1 MNSKIAVA
9 VGLAAAAVLAATILA
24 PVSAPTPAFA
34 AKVAVD
40 ITASASTKTTN
51 AYSPNPVEINVGD
64 TVIWTNQDAAA
75 HSATSGE
82 DATPTGL
89 FGDPSASGSVL
100 VRGRSQSFTFTE
112 AGEYPY
118 YCFLHPNMVGTV
130 VVVVV
135 SAAGGGGNGGT
146 PQEFRTTAA
155 IGGNNYEITGVSAT
169 ATATA
174 ATINPGQKSVQIAF
188 DGSGQVELTLPKSMI
203 GDINAVMAGD
213 GEVEYSPTDNGD
225 STTIAFAVPEG
236 ATSVDIMAGYVVP
249 EFPFVAI
256 LILAA
261 SLVAIVGYTRFAK
274 SGTRAGLLGRA

>member
-1 MNSKIAVA
+1 MNSKIAFA
-9 VGLAAAAVLAATILA
+9 VGLAAVLAAILA
-24 PVSAPTPAFA
+24 PMSTSPPAFA
-34 AKVAVD
+34 AEVAVD
-40 ITASASTKTTN
+40 ITEGASTKTTN

-64 TVIWTNQDAAA
+64 TVIWTNQDATA
-75 HSATSGE
+75 HSATSGK

-100 VRGRSQSFTFTE
+100 VRGKSQSFTFTE

-130 VVVVV
+130 VVAA
-135 SAAGGGGNGGT
+135 SAAGGNGGT
-146 PQEFRTTAA
+146 SQEFRTTAT

-213 GEVEYSPTDNGD
+213 GEVEYTPTDNGD

-236 ATSVDIMAGYVVP
+236 ATSVDIMAGHVVP
-249 EFPFVAI
+249 EFPVVAI

-261 SLVAIVGYTRFAK
+261 SLIAIVGYTRFAK
-274 SGTRAGLLGRA
+274 SGTAAGLLGRA

>member
-1 MNSKIAVA
+1 MNSKIAFA
-9 VGLAAAAVLAATILA
+9 VGLAAVLAAILA
-24 PVSAPTPAFA
+24 PMSTSPPAFA
-34 AKVAVD
+34 AEVAVD
-40 ITASASTKTTN
+40 ITEGASTKTTN

-64 TVIWTNQDAAA
+64 TVIWTNQDATA

-100 VRGRSQSFTFTE
+100 VRGKSQSFTFTE

-130 VVVVV
+130 VVV
-135 SAAGGGGNGGT
+135 SAAGGGNGGT
-146 PQEFRTTAA
+146 SQEFRTTAT

-213 GEVEYSPTDNGD
+213 GEVEYTPTDNGD

-236 ATSVDIMAGYVVP
+236 ATSVDIMAGHVVP
-249 EFPFVAI
+249 EFPVVAI

-261 SLVAIVGYTRFAK
+261 SLIAIVGYTRFAK
-274 SGTRAGLLGRA
+274 SGTAAGLLGRA

>member
-9 VGLAAAAVLAATILA
+9 VGLAAVLAVILA
-24 PVSAPTPAFA
+24 PVSTPTPAFA
-34 AKVAVD
+34 AEVAVD
-40 ITASASTKTTN
+40 ITEDASTKTNN

-100 VRGRSQSFTFTE
+100 IRGKSQSFTFIE

-130 VVVVV
+130 VVVAA
-135 SAAGGGGNGGT
+135 SAAGGGNGAS
-146 PQEFRTTAA
+146 QEFTTTAT

-213 GEVEYSPTDNGD
+213 GEVEYTPTDNGD

-249 EFPFVAI
+249 EFPVAAI

-274 SGTRAGLLGRA
+274 SGTAAGVLGRA

>member
-9 VGLAAAAVLAATILA
+9 VGLAAVLAVILA
-24 PVSAPTPAFA
+24 PVSTPTPAFA
-34 AKVAVD
+34 AEVAVD
-40 ITASASTKTTN
+40 ITEGASTKTNN
-51 AYSPNPVEINVGD
+51 AYSPNPIEINVGD

-100 VRGRSQSFTFTE
+100 IRGKSQSFTFTE

-130 VVVVV
+130 VVV
-135 SAAGGGGNGGT
+135 SAAGGGNGGT
-146 PQEFRTTAA
+146 SQEFTTIAT
-155 IGGNNYEITGVSAT
+155 IGGNNYKITGVSAT

-174 ATINPGQKSVQIAF
+174 ATIDPGQKSVQIAF

-213 GEVEYSPTDNGD
+213 GEVEYTPTDNGD

-249 EFPFVAI
+249 EFPVVAI

-274 SGTRAGLLGRA
+274 SGTAAELLGRA

>member
-1 MNSKIAVA
+1 MNSKIAFA
-9 VGLAAAAVLAATILA
+9 VGLAAVLAAILA
-24 PVSAPTPAFA
+24 PMSTSPPAFA
-34 AKVAVD
+34 AEVAVD
-40 ITASASTKTTN
+40 ITEGASTKTTN

-64 TVIWTNQDAAA
+64 TVIWTNQDATA
-75 HSATSGE
+75 HSATSGK

-100 VRGRSQSFTFTE
+100 VRGKSQSFTFTE
-112 AGEYPY
+112 AGEYLY

-130 VVVVV
+130 VVVV
-135 SAAGGGGNGGT
+135 SAAGGGNGGT
-146 PQEFRTTAA
+146 SQEFRTTAT
-155 IGGNNYEITGVSAT
+155 IGGNNSEFTGVSAT

-213 GEVEYSPTDNGD
+213 GEVEYTPTDNGD

-236 ATSVDIMAGYVVP
+236 ATSVDVMAGHVVP

-261 SLVAIVGYTRFAK
+261 SLIAIVGYTRFAK
-274 SGTRAGLLGRA
+274 SGTAAGLLGGA

>member
-9 VGLAAAAVLAATILA
+9 VGLAAVLAATILA

-34 AKVAVD
+34 AEVAVD
-40 ITASASTKTTN
+40 ITASASTQTTN

-135 SAAGGGGNGGT
+135 VSAAGGGNGGT
-146 PQEFRTTAA
+146 PQEFTTTAT

-174 ATINPGQKSVQIAF
+174 ATINPGQKSVQITF

-213 GEVEYSPTDNGD
+213 GKVEYTPTDNGD
-225 STTIAFAVPEG
+225 STTIGFAVPEG

-249 EFPFVAI
+249 EFPVVAI

-274 SGTRAGLLGRA
+274 SGTAARLLERA

>member
-9 VGLAAAAVLAATILA
+9 VGLAAVLAVILA
-24 PVSAPTPAFA
+24 PVSTPTPAFA
-34 AKVAVD
+34 AEVAVD
-40 ITASASTKTTN
+40 ITEDASTKTNN

-100 VRGRSQSFTFTE
+100 IRGKSQSFTFIE

-130 VVVVV
+130 VVVA
-135 SAAGGGGNGGT
+135 SAAGGGNGGAS
-146 PQEFRTTAA
+146 QEFTTTAT

-203 GDINAVMAGD
+203 GNINAVMAGD
-213 GEVEYSPTDNGD
+213 GEVEYTPTDKGD

-249 EFPFVAI
+249 EFPVVAI

-261 SLVAIVGYTRFAK
+261 SLVAIVGYTRF
-274 SGTRAGLLGRA
+274 GLLGRA

>member
-9 VGLAAAAVLAATILA
+9 VGLAAVLAATILA

-34 AKVAVD
+34 AEVAVD

-130 VVVVV
+130 VVVV
-135 SAAGGGGNGGT
+135 SAAGGGNGGT

-174 ATINPGQKSVQIAF
+174 ATINPGQKSVQITF

-213 GEVEYSPTDNGD
+213 GEVEYTPTDNGD
-225 STTIAFAVPEG
+225 STTIGFAVPEG

-249 EFPFVAI
+249 EFPVVAI

-274 SGTRAGLLGRA
+274 SGTAAGLLERA

>member
-1 MNSKIAVA
+1 MNSKIAFA
-9 VGLAAAAVLAATILA
+9 VGLAAVLAAILA
-24 PVSAPTPAFA
+24 PMSTSPPAFA
-34 AKVAVD
+34 AEVAVD
-40 ITASASTKTTN
+40 ITEGASTKTTN

-64 TVIWTNQDAAA
+64 TVIWTNQDATT

-100 VRGRSQSFTFTE
+100 VRGKSQSFTFTE

-130 VVVVV
+130 VVAA
-135 SAAGGGGNGGT
+135 SAAGGGNGDT
-146 PQEFRTTAA
+146 SQEFRTTAT

-213 GEVEYSPTDNGD
+213 GEVEYTPTDNGD

-236 ATSVDIMAGYVVP
+236 ATSVDVMAGDVDP
-249 EFPFVAI
+249 EFPVVAI

-261 SLVAIVGYTRFAK
+261 SLIAIVGYTRFAK
-274 SGTRAGLLGRA
+274 SGTAAGLLGRA

>member
-1 MNSKIAVA
+1 MDSKIAFA
-9 VGLAAAAVLAATILA
+9 VGLAAVLAVILA
-24 PVSAPTPAFA
+24 PVSTPTPAFA
-34 AKVAVD
+34 AEVAVD
-40 ITASASTKTTN
+40 ITEDASTKTNN

-100 VRGRSQSFTFTE
+100 IRGKSQSFTFTE

-130 VVVVV
+130 VV
-135 SAAGGGGNGGT
+135 SAAGGGNGGAS
-146 PQEFRTTAA
+146 QEFTTTATN
-155 IGGNNYEITGVSAT
+155 GGNNYEITGVSAT

-174 ATINPGQKSVQIAF
+174 ATINPGQKSVQITF
-188 DGSGQVELTLPKSMI
+188 DGSGQVELTLPKSII

-213 GEVEYSPTDNGD
+213 GEVEYTPTDNGD

-249 EFPFVAI
+249 EFPVVAI

-274 SGTRAGLLGRA
+274 SGTAARLLGRA

>member
-1 MNSKIAVA
+1 MNSKIAFA
-9 VGLAAAAVLAATILA
+9 VGLAAVLAAILA
-24 PVSAPTPAFA
+24 SMSTRTPAFA
-34 AKVAVD
+34 AEVAVD
-40 ITASASTKTTN
+40 ITEGASTKTTN

-64 TVIWTNQDAAA
+64 TVIWTNQDATA

-89 FGDPSASGSVL
+89 FGDPSASGSVM
-100 VRGRSQSFTFTE
+100 VRGKSQSFTFTE

-130 VVVVV
+130 VV
-135 SAAGGGGNGGT
+135 SAAGGGNGGT
-146 PQEFRTTAA
+146 SQEFRTAA
-155 IGGNNYEITGVSAT
+155 TIGGNNYEITGVSAT

-213 GEVEYSPTDNGD
+213 GEVEYTPTDNGD
-225 STTIAFAVPEG
+225 STTTIAFAVPEG
-236 ATSVDIMAGYVVP
+236 ATSVDIMAGHVVP
-249 EFPFVAI
+249 EFPVVAI

-261 SLVAIVGYTRFAK
+261 SLIAIVGYTRFAK
-274 SGTRAGLLGRA
+274 SGTAAGLLGRA

>member
-9 VGLAAAAVLAATILA
+9 VGLAAVLAVILA
-24 PVSAPTPAFA
+24 PVSTPTPAFA
-34 AKVAVD
+34 AEVAVD
-40 ITASASTKTTN
+40 ITEDASTKTNN

-100 VRGRSQSFTFTE
+100 IRGKSQSFTFIE

-130 VVVVV
+130 VVVAA
-135 SAAGGGGNGGT
+135 SAAGGGNGAS
-146 PQEFRTTAA
+146 QEFTTTAT

-188 DGSGQVELTLPKSMI
+188 NGSGQVELTLPKSMI
-203 GDINAVMAGD
+203 GNINAVMAGD
-213 GEVEYSPTDNGD
+213 GEVEYTPTDNGD

-249 EFPFVAI
+249 EFPVAAI

-274 SGTRAGLLGRA
+274 SGTAAGLLGRA

>member
-9 VGLAAAAVLAATILA
+9 VGLAAVLAVILA
-24 PVSAPTPAFA
+24 PVSTPTPAFA
-34 AKVAVD
+34 AEVAVD
-40 ITASASTKTTN
+40 ITEDASTKTNN

-100 VRGRSQSFTFTE
+100 IRGKSQSFTFIE

-130 VVVVV
+130 VVVA
-135 SAAGGGGNGGT
+135 SAAGGGNGGAS
-146 PQEFRTTAA
+146 QEFTTTAT

-203 GDINAVMAGD
+203 GNINAVMAGD
-213 GEVEYSPTDNGD
+213 GEVEYTPTDNGD
-225 STTIAFAVPEG
+225 STTIGFAVPEG

-249 EFPFVAI
+249 EFPVVAI

-274 SGTRAGLLGRA
+274 SGTAAGLLGRA

>member
-9 VGLAAAAVLAATILA
+9 VGLAAVLAVILA
-24 PVSAPTPAFA
+24 PVSTPTPAFA
-34 AKVAVD
+34 AEVAVD
-40 ITASASTKTTN
+40 ITEDASTKTNN

-100 VRGRSQSFTFTE
+100 IRGKSQSFTFTE

-135 SAAGGGGNGGT
+135 VVSAAGGGNGGT
-146 PQEFRTTAA
+146 PQEFTTTATT
-155 IGGNNYEITGVSAT
+155 GGNNYEITGVSAT

-213 GEVEYSPTDNGD
+213 GEVEYTPTDNGD

-249 EFPFVAI
+249 EFPVVAI

-274 SGTRAGLLGRA
+274 SGTAAGLLGRA

>member
-1 MNSKIAVA
+1 MNSKIAFA
-9 VGLAAAAVLAATILA
+9 VGLAAVLAAILA
-24 PVSAPTPAFA
+24 PVSTPTPAFA
-34 AKVAVD
+34 AEVAVD
-40 ITASASTKTTN
+40 ITEGASTKTTN
-51 AYSPNPVEINVGD
+51 AYSPNPVEIGVGD
-64 TVIWTNQDAAA
+64 TVIWTNQDATA

-100 VRGRSQSFTFTE
+100 VRGKSQSFTFTE

-130 VVVVV
+130 VVVV
-135 SAAGGGGNGGT
+135 SAAGGGNGGT
-146 PQEFRTTAA
+146 SQEFRTTAT

-213 GEVEYSPTDNGD
+213 GEVEYTPTDNGD

-236 ATSVDIMAGYVVP
+236 ATSVDIMAGHVVP
-249 EFPFVAI
+249 EFPVVAI

-261 SLVAIVGYTRFAK
+261 SLIAIVGYTRFAK
-274 SGTRAGLLGRA
+274 SGTAAGLLGGA

>member
-9 VGLAAAAVLAATILA
+9 VGLAAVLAATILA
-24 PVSAPTPAFA
+24 PVSTPTPAFA
-34 AKVAVD
+34 AEVAVD

-130 VVVVV
+130 VVVV

-213 GEVEYSPTDNGD
+213 GEVEYTPTDNGD

-249 EFPFVAI
+249 EFPVVAI

-274 SGTRAGLLGRA
+274 NGTAAGLLGRA

>member
-1 MNSKIAVA
+1 V
-9 VGLAAAAVLAATILA
+9 
-24 PVSAPTPAFA
+24 
-34 AKVAVD
+34 
-40 ITASASTKTTN
+40 
-51 AYSPNPVEINVGD
+51 
-64 TVIWTNQDAAA
+64 
-75 HSATSGE
+75 
-82 DATPTGL
+82 

-100 VRGRSQSFTFTE
+100 IRGKSQSFTFTE

-130 VVVVV
+130 VVVV
-135 SAAGGGGNGGT
+135 SAAGGGNGGAS
-146 PQEFRTTAA
+146 QEFTTTAT
-155 IGGNNYEITGVSAT
+155 IRGNNYEITGVSAT

-188 DGSGQVELTLPKSMI
+188 DGSGQVDLTLPKSMI

-213 GEVEYSPTDNGD
+213 GEVEYTPIDNGD

-249 EFPFVAI
+249 EFPVVAI

-274 SGTRAGLLGRA
+274 SGTAAGLLGRA

>member
-9 VGLAAAAVLAATILA
+9 VGLAAVLAVILA
-24 PVSAPTPAFA
+24 PVSTPTPAFA
-34 AKVAVD
+34 AEVAVD
-40 ITASASTKTTN
+40 ITEDASTKTNN

-100 VRGRSQSFTFTE
+100 IRGKSQSFTFIE

-130 VVVVV
+130 VVVVA
-135 SAAGGGGNGGT
+135 SAAGGGNGGAS
-146 PQEFRTTAA
+146 QEFTTTAT

-203 GDINAVMAGD
+203 GNINAVMAGD
-213 GEVEYSPTDNGD
+213 GEVEYTPTDNGD

-249 EFPFVAI
+249 EFPVAAI

-274 SGTRAGLLGRA
+274 SGTAAGLLGRA

>member
-9 VGLAAAAVLAATILA
+9 VGLAAVLAAILA
-24 PVSAPTPAFA
+24 PVSTPTPAFA
-34 AKVAVD
+34 AEVAVD
-40 ITASASTKTTN
+40 ITEGSSTKTNN

-64 TVIWTNQDAAA
+64 TVIWINQDAAA

-100 VRGRSQSFTFTE
+100 VRGKSQSFTFTE

-130 VVVVV
+130 VVV
-135 SAAGGGGNGGT
+135 SAAGGGNGGT
-146 PQEFRTTAA
+146 PQEFTTTAT

-169 ATATA
+169 ATATT

-213 GEVEYSPTDNGD
+213 EEVEYTSTDNGD

-249 EFPFVAI
+249 EFPVVAI

-274 SGTRAGLLGRA
+274 SGTAAGLLGRA

>member
-1 MNSKIAVA
+1 MNSKIAIA
-9 VGLAAAAVLAATILA
+9 VGLAAVLAATILA
-24 PVSAPTPAFA
+24 PVSTPTPAFA
-34 AKVAVD
+34 AEVAVD
-40 ITASASTKTTN
+40 ITEGASTKTTN
-51 AYSPNPVEINVGD
+51 AYSSNPVEINVGD

-100 VRGRSQSFTFTE
+100 IRGRSQSFTFTE

-135 SAAGGGGNGGT
+135 SAAGGGNGGT
-146 PQEFRTTAA
+146 PQEFTTTAT

-174 ATINPGQKSVQIAF
+174 ATINPGQKSVQIMF

-213 GEVEYSPTDNGD
+213 EQEVEYTPTDNED
-225 STTIAFAVPEG
+225 STTVAFAVPEG
-236 ATSVDIMAGYVVP
+236 ATSVDILAGYVVP
-249 EFPFVAI
+249 EFPVVVI

-274 SGTRAGLLGRA
+274 SGTAAGFLRRA

>member
-1 MNSKIAVA
+1 MNSKIAFA
-9 VGLAAAAVLAATILA
+9 VGLAAVLAATILA
-24 PVSAPTPAFA
+24 PVSTPTPAFA
-34 AKVAVD
+34 AEVAVD
-40 ITASASTKTTN
+40 ITEGASTKTTN

-64 TVIWTNQDAAA
+64 TVIWTNQDATA

-100 VRGRSQSFTFTE
+100 VRGKSQSFTFTE

-130 VVVVV
+130 VVVVAA
-135 SAAGGGGNGGT
+135 SAAGGGNGGIS
-146 PQEFRTTAA
+146 QEFRTTAT
-155 IGGNNYEITGVSAT
+155 IGGDNYEITGVSAT

-213 GEVEYSPTDNGD
+213 GEVEYTPTDNGD

-249 EFPFVAI
+249 EFPVVAI

-261 SLVAIVGYTRFAK
+261 SLVAIVGSTRFAK
-274 SGTRAGLLGRA
+274 SGIAAELLGRA

>member
-1 MNSKIAVA
+1 MNSKIAFA
-9 VGLAAAAVLAATILA
+9 VGLAAVLAAILA
-24 PVSAPTPAFA
+24 PMSTSTPAFA
-34 AKVAVD
+34 AEVAVD
-40 ITASASTKTTN
+40 ITEGASTKTTN
-51 AYSPNPVEINVGD
+51 AYSPNPIEINVGD
-64 TVIWTNQDAAA
+64 TVIWTNQDATA

-100 VRGRSQSFTFTE
+100 VRGKSQSFTFTE

-130 VVVVV
+130 VVVV
-135 SAAGGGGNGGT
+135 SAAGGGNGGT
-146 PQEFRTTAA
+146 SQEFRTTAT

-213 GEVEYSPTDNGD
+213 GEVEYTPIDNGD

-236 ATSVDIMAGYVVP
+236 ATSVDIMAGHVVP
-249 EFPFVAI
+249 EFPVVAI

-261 SLVAIVGYTRFAK
+261 SLIAIVGYTRFAK
-274 SGTRAGLLGRA
+274 SGTAAGLLGGA

>member
-1 MNSKIAVA
+1 MNSKIAFA
-9 VGLAAAAVLAATILA
+9 VGLAAVLAATILA
-24 PVSAPTPAFA
+24 PVSTPTPAFA
-34 AKVAVD
+34 AEVAVD
-40 ITASASTKTTN
+40 ITEGASTKTTN

-64 TVIWTNQDAAA
+64 TVIWTNQDATA

-100 VRGRSQSFTFTE
+100 VRGKSQSFTFTE

-130 VVVVV
+130 VVVVAA
-135 SAAGGGGNGGT
+135 SAAGGGNGGIS
-146 PQEFRTTAA
+146 QEFRTTAT
-155 IGGNNYEITGVSAT
+155 IGGDNYEITGVSAT

-213 GEVEYSPTDNGD
+213 GEVEYTPTDNGD

-249 EFPFVAI
+249 EFPVVAI

-274 SGTRAGLLGRA
+274 SGTAAGLLGRA

>member
-9 VGLAAAAVLAATILA
+9 VGLAAVLAATILA
-24 PVSAPTPAFA
+24 PVSTPTPVFA
-34 AKVAVD
+34 AEVAVD
-40 ITASASTKTTN
+40 ITEGASTKTTN

-64 TVIWTNQDAAA
+64 TVIWTNQDATA

-89 FGDPSASGSVL
+89 FGDLSASGSVL
-100 VRGRSQSFTFTE
+100 VRGKSQSFTFTE

-130 VVVVV
+130 VVVV
-135 SAAGGGGNGGT
+135 SAAGGGNGGT
-146 PQEFRTTAA
+146 SQEFRTTAT
-155 IGGNNYEITGVSAT
+155 IGGNNYEITGISAT

-213 GEVEYSPTDNGD
+213 GEVEYTSTDNGD

-236 ATSVDIMAGYVVP
+236 AASVDIMAGHVVP
-249 EFPFVAI
+249 EFPVVAI

-274 SGTRAGLLGRA
+274 NGTAAGLLGRA

>member
-9 VGLAAAAVLAATILA
+9 VGLAAVLAVILA
-24 PVSAPTPAFA
+24 PVSTPTPAFA
-34 AKVAVD
+34 AQVAVD
-40 ITASASTKTTN
+40 ITEGASTKTTN

-64 TVIWTNQDAAA
+64 TVIWTNQDATA

-100 VRGRSQSFTFTE
+100 IRGKSQSFTFTE

-130 VVVVV
+130 VVVV
-135 SAAGGGGNGGT
+135 SAAGGGNGGAS
-146 PQEFRTTAA
+146 QEFTTTAT
-155 IGGNNYEITGVSAT
+155 IGGNNYKITGVSAT

-174 ATINPGQKSVQIAF
+174 ATINPEQKSVQIAF

-203 GDINAVMAGD
+203 GDINVVMAGD
-213 GEVEYSPTDNGD
+213 GEVEYTPTDNGD

-249 EFPFVAI
+249 EFPVVAI

-274 SGTRAGLLGRA
+274 SGTAAELLGRA

>member
-1 MNSKIAVA
+1 MNSKSAFA
-9 VGLAAAAVLAATILA
+9 VGLAAVLAAILA
-24 PVSAPTPAFA
+24 SMSTRTPAFA
-34 AKVAVD
+34 AEVAVD
-40 ITASASTKTTN
+40 ITEGASTKTTN

-64 TVIWTNQDAAA
+64 TVIWTNQDATA

-89 FGDPSASGSVL
+89 FGDPSASGSVM
-100 VRGRSQSFTFTE
+100 VRGKSQSFTFTE

-130 VVVVV
+130 VV
-135 SAAGGGGNGGT
+135 SAAGGGNGGT
-146 PQEFRTTAA
+146 SQEFKTTAT

-213 GEVEYSPTDNGD
+213 GEVEYTPTDNGD
-225 STTIAFAVPEG
+225 STTTIAFAVPEG
-236 ATSVDIMAGYVVP
+236 ATSVDIMAGHVVP
-249 EFPFVAI
+249 EFPVVAI

-261 SLVAIVGYTRFAK
+261 SLIAIDGYTRFAK
-274 SGTRAGLLGRA
+274 SGTAAGLLGRA